1 MFCMPRRLVI
11 NHHEKEIC
19 CKTRTSVQNNKLHL
33 SNFKLLSAV
42 NLNFQND
49 LRRFSLVSNSIKK
62 ILKSSYTDVHTNL
75 AIEDWIF
82 KNSDEE
88 EEILLMWKNDPCV
101 VIGIAILVIPETMIK
116 QTHIFIPINTA

>member
-1 MFCMPRRLVI
+1 M
-11 NHHEKEIC
+11 
-19 CKTRTSVQNNKLHL
+19 
-33 SNFKLLSAV
+33 
-42 NLNFQND
+42 
-49 LRRFSLVSNSIKK
+49 SNSIKK

-101 VIGIAILVIPETMIK
+101 VIGIGILVIPGTMIK
-116 QTHIFIPINTA
+116 QTHIFIPINTAYLLFT

>member
-1 MFCMPRRLVI
+1 MGASE
-11 NHHEKEIC
+11 EKLEE
-19 CKTRTSVQNNKLHL
+19 L
-33 SNFKLLSAV
+33 
-42 NLNFQND
+42 
-49 LRRFSLVSNSIKK
+49 SNSIKK

-88 EEILLMWKNDPCV
+88 AEILLMWKNDPCV

-116 QTHIFIPINTA
+116 QTHIFIPINTAYLPTYLFT